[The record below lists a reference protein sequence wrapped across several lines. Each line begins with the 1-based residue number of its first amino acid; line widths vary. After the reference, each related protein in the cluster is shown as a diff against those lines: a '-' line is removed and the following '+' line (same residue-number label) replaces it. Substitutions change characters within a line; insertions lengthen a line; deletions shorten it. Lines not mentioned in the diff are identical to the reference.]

1 MYILEHMEISFTIRH
16 IKIKTNLYVDLTKLL
31 GDVHR

>member
-1 MYILEHMEISFTIRH
+1 MEVGFTIRH
-16 IKIKTNLYVDLTKLL
+16 IKIKTNLYVDLTQLL